1 MKPKRGLLLLSSVRH
16 QRSYAPLFQKRPDVE
31 IVGLAD
37 AADLP
42 NWMREANESFATQF
56 DVPYFTDIDAALG
69 RRDVEIVS
77 ICSEPTRHAALTLKS
92 IRAGKHVWVD
102 KPIATRLNDADEIV
116 EAVDKA
122 GITLTYVHRLLSPTI
137 AAARRAVDRGDIGLP
152 YGLDITY
159 LSAGGLTSGA
169 VEDFQLV
176 VDTSLSGGG
185 ELMNFL
191 GYPVD
196 EARYLTGLEVRE
208 VYISAGN
215 YFFEPHREHGVEDFG
230 VAFLKMDRGV
240 NVTTTVGRTQTPNH
254 PTGGDYT
261 LRIHGSAGSLYSDE
275 NKPVLNV
282 FSNNVTSRSR
292 MTRSAGESMMEPLVD
307 EFLKCIEE
315 GRQPTRTARD
325 GRALIAVIEAAYRSM
340 STGNVEPVE
349 P

>member
-1 MKPKRGLLLLSSVRH
+1 MTQRGLLLLSSVRH
-16 QRSYAPLFQKRPDVE
+16 QRSYAPLFRTRAAIN

-37 AADLP
+37 DPDLP
-42 NWMREANESFATQF
+42 AWMRQANESFAAEF
-56 DVPYFTDIDAALG
+56 DIPFFTDVDSALA
-69 RRDVEIVS
+69 RADVDIVS

-92 IRAGKHVWVD
+92 VRAGKHVWVD
-102 KPIATRLNDADEIV
+102 KPIATTLRDADEIV
-116 EAVDKA
+116 KAVDIA
-122 GITLTYVHRLLSPTI
+122 GITLTYVHRLFSPTI
-137 AAARRAVDRGDIGLP
+137 AAARKSIDRGDIGLP

-196 EARYLTGLEVRE
+196 EARYLTGLDVRE
-208 VYISAGN
+208 IFVSAGN
-215 YFFEPHREHGVEDFG
+215 YFFEPHRQHGVEDFG
-230 VAFLKMDRGV
+230 VAFMKLERGV
-240 NVTTTVGRTQTPNH
+240 TVTATVGRTQTPNH

-261 LRIHGSAGSLYSDE
+261 LRVHGSAGSLYSDE

-282 FSNNVTSRSR
+282 LSNNVASRSR
-292 MTRSAGESMMEPLVD
+292 LTRSGGEAMMQPLVN
-307 EFLKCIEE
+307 EFLNCIED
-315 GRQPTRTARD
+315 GREPTRTARD

-340 STGNVEPVE
+340 STGNVETVE
-349 P
+349 Q

>member
-1 MKPKRGLLLLSSVRH
+1 MNRKRGLLLLSSVRH
-16 QRSYAPLFQKRPDVE
+16 QRSYAPLFRKRPDVE

-37 AADLP
+37 DANLP
-42 NWMREANESFATQF
+42 GWMREANESFATDF
-56 DVPYFTDIDAALG
+56 GIPYFTDVDDALA
-69 RRDVEIVS
+69 RDDVDIVS
-77 ICSEPTRHAALTLKS
+77 ICSEPTRHASLTLKAVQ
-92 IRAGKHVWVD
+92 AGKHVWVD
-102 KPIATRLNDADEIV
+102 KPIATTLHDADAIV
-116 EAVDKA
+116 RAVDEA

-137 AAARRAVDRGDIGLP
+137 AAARKSIDRGDVGLP

-208 VYISAGN
+208 IYVSAGN
-215 YFFEPHREHGVEDFG
+215 YFFEPHRQHGVEDFG
-230 VAFLKMDRGV
+230 VAFMKMERGV
-240 NVTTTVGRTQTPNH
+240 TVTATVGRTQTPNH

-261 LRIHGSAGSLYSDE
+261 LRVHGSAGSLYSDE

-282 FSNNVTSRSR
+282 LSNNVKSRSR
-292 MTRSAGESMMEPLVD
+292 MTRSASDSMMEPLVD
-307 EFLKCIEE
+307 EFLRCVEDGQE
-315 GRQPTRTARD
+315 PTRTARD
-325 GRALIAVIEAAYRSM
+325 GRALIAVIEAAYRSI
-340 STGNVEPVE
+340 STGNVESVE